1 MIEHIPGRADTMAAG
16 AHAAPIAPPD
26 PTAPW
31 LFAGPAPSGGQEG
44 WASHHGRVGPLPSAA
59 DARGLIPV
67 LEASGLGGRGGSGFP
82 VGTKWRSVATR
93 SRGDAVVVANAA
105 EGEPRSAKDRAL
117 LALRPHLVL
126 DGAVL
131 AAEAVGARDVIL
143 YVGTEHRPAV
153 EAARRAIAERAT
165 ASHGRGRH
173 REPAIQLVEAPVGY
187 VSGEATAVVRFL
199 NGGEAKPASRPP
211 MPSDQGVRGLPTL
224 VQNAESLA
232 WASLIA
238 RHGDAWYRSLGRGGA
253 TPGGAL
259 VTLSG
264 PVAAPGVREI
274 RFGTTL
280 RELVAAAGGLTADVQ
295 AVMIGGYFGGWVAVK
310 PMWDAPLDPQSL
322 AARSLGF
329 GCGVVALL
337 PADACGVWATGQVM
351 TYMAGESARQC
362 GPCVFGL
369 GAIAGATRRLAAI
382 HPNDDDLQDIVRWSE
397 MIAGRGACHHPDGA
411 AELLR
416 SGLQVFGEEFRLHQY
431 AHRCSRAAAAA
442 RHT

>member
-1 MIEHIPGRADTMAAG
+1 MIEHTPGRADTLAAG
-16 AHAAPIAPPD
+16 THAAVTTPPD
-26 PTAPW
+26 PNAPW
-31 LFAGPAPSGGQEG
+31 LFAGPTPDRGAEG
-44 WASHHGRVGPLPSAA
+44 YVSHQARLGPLPSSA
-59 DARGLIPV
+59 DARSLIPL

-93 SRGDAVVVANAA
+93 SRGDVVVVANAA

-117 LALRPHLVL
+117 LALRPNLVL

-131 AAEAVGARDVIL
+131 AAEAVGAREVIL
-143 YVGTEHRPAV
+143 YVGTEHRPAID
-153 EAARRAIAERAT
+153 AARRAIAERAT
-165 ASHGRGRH
+165 SSHGRGRH
-173 REPAIQLVEAPVGY
+173 REPPIQLVEAPVGY
-187 VSGEATAVVRFL
+187 VSGESTAVVHYL
-199 NGGEAKPASRPP
+199 SGGDAKPTSRPP

-232 WASLIA
+232 WAALIA
-238 RHGDAWYRSLGRGGA
+238 RHGDGWYRSLGRGGA

-259 VTLSG
+259 VTVSG
-264 PVAAPGVREI
+264 PVAAPGVREMP
-274 RFGTTL
+274 FGMTL

-295 AVMIGGYFGGWVAVK
+295 AVMIGGYFGGWSAVR
-310 PMWDAPLDPQSL
+310 PMWDAPLDPQAL

-337 PADACGVWATGQVM
+337 PADACGVWATGQVI

-369 GAIAGATRRLAAI
+369 GAIAGATRRLAAL
-382 HPNDDDLQDIVRWSE
+382 HPGDGDLQDVTRWSA

-411 AELLR
+411 AGLLQ
-416 SGLQVFGEEFRLHQY
+416 SGLDVFGEEFRLHQY
-431 AHRCSRAAAAA
+431 ARRCSRPAAAA